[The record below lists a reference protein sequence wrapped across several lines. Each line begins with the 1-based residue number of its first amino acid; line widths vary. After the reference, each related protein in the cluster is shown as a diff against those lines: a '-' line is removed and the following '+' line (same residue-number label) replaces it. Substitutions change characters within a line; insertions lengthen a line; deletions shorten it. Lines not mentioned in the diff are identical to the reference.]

1 VNSFQL
7 TTIWMLSVAGTLGL
21 VWLSIFTAQ
30 QLRTGRSLG
39 LSRSRPYRIN
49 SPFVEICVAD
59 GYSLGELRTLFESI
73 RDDPR
78 LPAEALLL
86 FDSSGRKEKLGEAE
100 VRARLTVFLD
110 IMRPSMAPAY
120 AVVVSA
126 RIAGAAETAQRE
138 AEVAGI
144 RVGLFQDFDRAR
156 RWLSGYSSP
165 PTHSRPRY
173 AGASV

>member
-1 VNSFQL
+1 ML
-7 TTIWMLSVAGTLGL
+7 GITGTIGF
-21 VWLSIFTAQ
+21 VWLSIFTAK
-30 QLRTGRSLG
+30 QLRTGRTLG

-59 GYSLGELRTLFESI
+59 GCSLSELRALFESI
-73 RDDPR
+73 RDDPK

-86 FDSSGRKEKLGEAE
+86 FDSSGRKEKLADAD
-100 VRARLTVFLD
+100 VRARLAVFLD
-110 IMRPSMAPAY
+110 IMRASMAPAY

-126 RIAGAAETAQRE
+126 RLAGAAETAQRE

-156 RWLSGYSSP
+156 RWLSAYSALPS
-165 PTHSRPRY
+165 HSRPRY
-173 AGASV
+173 AGLNV